1 MTTTTSVYSGPQ
13 PGGAPSGGP
22 LGGAGTPA
30 MPAPRRRRKPALFA
44 LAVALIVLGALG
56 AVWAVNQ
63 ASARVSVVGMRDT
76 VAFGQTVQQ
85 RDLVEVQLPDDPALH
100 PVPWSQAASLVGKRA
115 ATDLQAGSLITA
127 NAVTDQ
133 SVPPQGKDMV
143 GVPAKSNQMPGTPLH
158 PRDRVLLVPYSGG
171 SGAGEQSGGAAADS
185 GSGAGS
191 SALSAEVYAVRAAD
205 ANGVSVVDVLVQ
217 DGQGA
222 GLAQR
227 AAAGQIAIVL
237 LPKQ

>member
-1 MTTTTSVYSGPQ
+1 MSTTSPVYSGPQ
-13 PGGAPSGGP
+13 PAGPQPGGP

-30 MPAPRRRRKPALFA
+30 MPAPRRRRRPAWIA
-44 LAVALIVLGALG
+44 LAVALIVLGAVG

-63 ASARVSVVGMRDT
+63 ASARVSVVGMRNT
-76 VAFGQTVQQ
+76 VAFGQTLQQ
-85 RDLVEVQLPDDPALH
+85 RDLVEVQLPAEPALH
-100 PVPWSQAASLVGKRA
+100 PVPWSQASSLVGRRA

-127 NAVTDQ
+127 DAVTAQD
-133 SVPPQGKDMV
+133 VPPQGKDLV
-143 GVPAKSNQMPGTPLH
+143 GVPAKATQMPGTPLH
-158 PRDRVLLVPYSGG
+158 PRDLVLLVPYSG
-171 SGAGEQSGGAAADS
+171 SGGQAGGTSGDA

-191 SALSAEVYAVRAAD
+191 SALSAEVYSVRPPD

-222 GLAQR
+222 GLVQR

-237 LPKQ
+237 LPRH